1 MKQKL
6 ALICTLIHRPKMLL
20 LDEPTTG
27 LDPIVRRDFWNL
39 IKNISGKTTVLVSTA
54 YLNEA
59 NFCDRVAFI
68 YKGKLVA
75 CDTPVSL
82 KKEGD
87 LEEVFR
93 KLILKKS

>member
-27 LDPIVRRDFWNL
+27 LDPLVRRDFWKL

-68 YKGKLVA
+68 YKGRIIVCEKPQNLQ
-75 CDTPVSL
+75 
-82 KKEGD
+82 KETN
-87 LEEVFR
+87 LEDSFR
-93 KLILKKS
+93 KLILEKS